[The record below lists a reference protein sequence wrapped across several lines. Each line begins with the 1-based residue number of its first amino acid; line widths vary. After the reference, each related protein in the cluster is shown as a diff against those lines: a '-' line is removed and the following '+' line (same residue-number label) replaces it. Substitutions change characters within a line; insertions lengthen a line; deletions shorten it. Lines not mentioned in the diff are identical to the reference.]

1 MVKKIIRREA
11 EEDLR
16 TTLRS
21 LQLPGKCV
29 LLWVLSDQS
38 LRFSVHGGWSSGE
51 TRWLHKHAVA
61 WGTAEVHPAL
71 DCPIVLTYRM
81 RHNLL
86 EELWLTSNH
95 F

>member
-38 LRFSVHGGWSSGE
+38 LRFCVHGGWSSGE
-51 TRWLHKHAVA
+51 TRGLDKHAVA

-71 DCPIVLTYRM
+71 DCPIVLTYKD
-81 RHNLL
+81 
-86 EELWLTSNH
+86 EA
-95 F
+95 